1 MKIIYIL
8 RHSKPNFNSK
18 IEENKLISLSDEG
31 ILLAKQYLGKD
42 IFKNVNHVYCSD
54 YRRSYETGYQSNK
67 KIIIDKRLGE
77 RIAGIVDN
85 ISLTPLQYFYKQVDD
100 GNYSFK
106 NGETRKQI
114 EQRMYNALMDI
125 VSDNDSSIIITH
137 GTSLTFLLM
146 KLCKVEF
153 PNNDKKIRKIIFN
166 DRVIFNNTFNYLETF
181 KLTFGGDKLINIE
194 SVGNYEDM

>member
-1 MKIIYIL
+1 MKTIYIL
-8 RHSKPNFNSK
+8 RHSKPDSK
-18 IEENKLISLSDEG
+18 KEENKSISLSHEG
-31 ILLAKQYLGKD
+31 ILLAKRYLNKD
-42 IFKNVNHVYCSD
+42 IFKNINNVYCSD

-85 ISLTPLQYFYKQVDD
+85 ETLTPLQYFYKQVEDE
-100 GNYSFK
+100 NYSFK

-125 VSDNDSSIIITH
+125 VNDNDSSIIITH

-146 KLCKVEF
+146 KLCKVQF

-166 DRVIFNNTFNYLETF
+166 EKVIFNNTFNYLETF
-181 KLTFGGDKLINIE
+181 KLTFDSNKLINIE
-194 SVGNYEDM
+194 SIGNYEDI